1 MQVSDPARGVEH
13 PEVPRDDDD
22 NLVDAAPVVRIRAIF
37 RRFWPD
43 TRPFRPWLA
52 LSLAFLVITP
62 VLDAA
67 ATWMLKVLVDDV
79 LTPRDFAAFPAVAA
93 TYIGIAL
100 LGGALGFLDQY
111 LASWIA
117 ENFVHRLRTRLFA
130 HLQTL
135 SVSFFDRRR
144 LGDLI
149 TRLTGDIEEI
159 EDVMLAGVA
168 QIASAL
174 LRIAVFAGVLF
185 YLDWRLALVSLVAIP
200 GFWLVARA
208 FARRIKVA
216 SREASRRD
224 GSISAVAEESLGNAV
239 LVQAYGREQDETDR
253 FTRQSLAS
261 VRAELAATRIGAMF
275 PPLIDLLEVAG
286 VLAIFGVG
294 IYELSAD
301 RITLGGLLAFLAYL
315 AQLYSPV
322 RNLGELSNS
331 LFSAAA
337 GAERIIELLDERP
350 AVAAPAHPV
359 PLGRC
364 RGQVQVED
372 VAFRYPDTAT
382 DILHG
387 VSFTIP
393 PDGVTAL
400 VGASGSGKTTIVKLL
415 LRFYD
420 PGHGRITVDGHDL
433 RELDPA
439 ELRANIAVV
448 LQETLLVDG
457 TVAENILAGRPGA
470 GHDEV
475 VAAARAADADEF
487 IQALPDGYETRV
499 GQRGR
504 LLSGGQRQRIAVARA
519 FIRDAPI
526 LLLDEPTTSLD
537 AESTRRVLAPMRR
550 LMTGRTTLV
559 ISHNMLTVADADQI
573 LYLDQGRVAEAGTH
587 DELVTAGGRYARLY
601 HLHHAS
607 NGSARLPDREGI
619 AP

>member
-1 MQVSDPARGVEH
+1 MRVSDLLRGMVR
-13 PEVPRDDDD
+13 PEVPDDDD
-22 NLVDAAPVVRIRAIF
+22 DDLVEAAPAARIREIF
-37 RRFWPD
+37 HRFWPD
-43 TRPFRPWLA
+43 TRPFRWWLG
-52 LSLAFLVITP
+52 LSLVFLVVTP

-100 LGGALGFLDQY
+100 LGGVLGFVDQY

-144 LGDLI
+144 LGDLLS
-149 TRLTGDIEEI
+149 RLTGDIEEI

-168 QIASAL
+168 QILSAL
-174 LRIAVFAGVLF
+174 LRIGVFAGVLF

-200 GFWLVARA
+200 GFWVVARV

-224 GSISAVAEESLGNAV
+224 GSISAVAEESLGNAI
-239 LVQAYGREQDETDR
+239 LIRAYGREREETER
-253 FTRQSLAS
+253 FARQSRAS

-275 PPLIDLLEVAG
+275 PPLVDLLEVAG

-322 RNLGELSNS
+322 RSLGELSNS

-350 AVAAPAHPV
+350 AVVAPAHPV

-364 RGQVQVED
+364 QGQLQVED
-372 VAFRYPDTAT
+372 VAFRYPETAT
-382 DILHG
+382 DVLDG
-387 VSFTIP
+387 VSFAIP
-393 PDGVTAL
+393 PGGITAL
-400 VGASGSGKTTIVKLL
+400 VGASGAGKTTIMKLL

-420 PGHGRITVDGHDL
+420 PQHGRITLDGHDL

-448 LQETLLVDG
+448 LQETLLIDG
-457 TVAENILAGRPGA
+457 TVEENILAGRAGA
-470 GHDEV
+470 DHDEV

-487 IQALPDGYETRV
+487 ICALPDGYQTRV

-519 FIRDAPI
+519 VIRDAPI

-537 AESTRRVLAPMRR
+537 AESTHRVLAPMRR

-559 ISHNMLTVADADQI
+559 VSHNLLTVADADQI
-573 LYLDQGRVAEAGTH
+573 LYLEHGRVGEAGTH
-587 DELVTAGGRYARLY
+587 DDLLAAGGRYARLY
-601 HLHHAS
+601 RLHHAP
-607 NGSARLPDREGI
+607 NGSARSPDMEGI

>member
-1 MQVSDPARGVEH
+1 MPVLGLSRDLLRPAPPDE
-13 PEVPRDDDD
+13 DDD
-22 NLVDAAPVVRIRAIF
+22 LVELAPAVRVREIF

-43 TRPFRPWLA
+43 TRPFRLWLA
-52 LSLAFLVITP
+52 LSLVFLIVTP
-62 VLDAA
+62 VLAA
-67 ATWMLKVLVDDV
+67 ASTWMLKVLVDDV
-79 LTPRDFAAFPAVAA
+79 LTPRDFGAFPAVAA
-93 TYIGIAL
+93 VYIGITL
-100 LGGALGFLDQY
+100 LGGVLGILDQY

-117 ENFVHRLRTRLFA
+117 LNFINRLRTRLFA

-135 SVSFFDRRR
+135 SVGFFDRRR
-144 LGDLI
+144 LGDLLN
-149 TRLTGDIEEI
+149 RLTGDVEDI

-168 QIASAL
+168 QVVSAVF
-174 LRIAVFAGVLF
+174 RIVVFAGVLF
-185 YLDWRLALVSLVAIP
+185 YLDWRLALVSLVAVP
-200 GFWLVARA
+200 GFWVIARA

-224 GSISAVAEESLGNAV
+224 GSISAAAEESLGNAI
-239 LVQAYGREQDETDR
+239 LIQAYGREPEETER
-253 FTRQSLAS
+253 FARQSRAS

-275 PPLIDLLEVAG
+275 PPLVDLLQVAG

-315 AQLYSPV
+315 AQLYGPV
-322 RNLGELSNS
+322 RSLGELSNS

-350 AVAAPAHPV
+350 AVAAPARPI
-359 PLGRC
+359 PLGRS
-364 RGQVQVED
+364 RGRIQVED
-372 VAFRYPDTAT
+372 VVFRYPAT
-382 DILHG
+382 TTDVLNG

-393 PDGVTAL
+393 PGGVTAL
-400 VGASGSGKTTIVKLL
+400 VGASGAGKTTIMKLL

-420 PGHGRITVDGHDL
+420 PLGGCITLDGHDL

-448 LQETLLVDG
+448 LQETLLLDG
-457 TVAENILAGRPGA
+457 TVADNILAGRPGA
-470 GHDEV
+470 DHEEV

-487 IQALPDGYETRV
+487 IQALPDGYRTRV

-504 LLSGGQRQRIAVARA
+504 LLSAGQRQRIAVARA
-519 FIRDAPI
+519 MIRDAPI

-550 LMTGRTTLV
+550 LITGRTTLV
-559 ISHNMLTVADADQI
+559 VSHNLLTVTDADQI
-573 LYLDQGRVAEAGTH
+573 LYFEHGRVVEAGTH
-587 DELVTAGGRYARLY
+587 DELLDAGGRYARLY
-601 HLHHAS
+601 RLHHAP
-607 NGSARLPDREGI
+607 NGSARSPLSEGI
-619 AP
+619 AL

>member
-1 MQVSDPARGVEH
+1 MPVLGLLRGMVRSA
-13 PEVPRDDDD
+13 VPDEDDDG
-22 NLVDAAPVVRIRAIF
+22 LVELAPAVRIREIF

-43 TRPFRPWLA
+43 TRPFRPWLG
-52 LSLAFLVITP
+52 LSLVFLVVTP

-79 LTPRDFAAFPAVAA
+79 LTPRDFHAFPAVAA
-93 TYIGIAL
+93 TYMGIAL
-100 LGGALGFLDQY
+100 LGGGLGFLDQY

-117 ENFVHRLRTRLFA
+117 ENFVHRLRTRLFD

-144 LGDLI
+144 LGDLLN
-149 TRLTGDIEEI
+149 RLTGDIEEI

-168 QIASAL
+168 QVLSAL
-174 LRIAVFAGVLF
+174 LRIVVFAGVLF

-200 GFWLVARA
+200 GFWIVARA
-208 FARRIKVA
+208 FARRIRVA

-224 GSISAVAEESLGNAV
+224 GSISAAAEESLGNAI
-239 LVQAYGREQDETDR
+239 LVQAYGRQPEETER
-253 FTRQSLAS
+253 FARQSRAS

-275 PPLIDLLEVAG
+275 PPLVDLLQVVG

-294 IYELSAD
+294 IYELSAN

-315 AQLYSPV
+315 AQLYGPV
-322 RNLGELSNS
+322 RSLGELSNS

-350 AVAAPAHPV
+350 AVTAPARPI
-359 PLGRC
+359 PLGRPY
-364 RGQVQVED
+364 GHVQIEN
-372 VAFRYPDTAT
+372 VAFRYPETAT
-382 DILHG
+382 DVLDG
-387 VSFTIP
+387 VSFTIRP
-393 PDGVTAL
+393 GGVTAL
-400 VGASGSGKTTIVKLL
+400 VGASGAGKTTIMKLL

-420 PGHGRITVDGHDL
+420 PQRGRITLDGHDL

-448 LQETLLVDG
+448 LQETLLIDG
-457 TVAENILAGRPGA
+457 TVEENILAGRPA
-470 GHDEV
+470 ADHEEV

-487 IQALPDGYETRV
+487 ISALPDGYRTRV

-519 FIRDAPI
+519 MIRDAPI

-550 LMTGRTTLV
+550 LMAGRTTLV
-559 ISHNMLTVADADQI
+559 VSHNLLTVTDADQI
-573 LYLDQGRVAEAGTH
+573 LYVEHGRVAEAGTH
-587 DELVTAGGRYARLY
+587 NELLDAGDRYARLFQ
-601 HLHHAS
+601 LHHGP
-607 NGSARLPDREGI
+607 NGTSARST
-619 AP
+619 